1 MKEWLSTIALTVYPF
16 SRLSSNFRSMTITT
30 TPSTVA
36 TTPWLASFKPN
47 SRARVRLFCFP
58 YAGGGAHIY
67 RTWPNGL
74 PASVEVCPIQLPGRG
89 ARMME
94 EPFTQ
99 MSSLVE
105 ATAEA
110 LLPYLEDKPFAC
122 FGHSMGAL
130 VSFEFARQLRSR
142 NGPQPI
148 HLFVSGCFAPD
159 IPDPDPIHTLPDSE
173 LLAEVRRLNGI
184 PKEAQ
189 ENAELMRLMLPTL
202 RADCTVTET
211 YTPTKEPPLDCPISA
226 FGGLQDQMVSREDLE
241 AWRQQT
247 TASFLL
253 RMFPG
258 DHFFLQTAQPLLL
271 QILARELQ

>member
-1 MKEWLSTIALTVYPF
+1 MTSTL
-16 SRLSSNFRSMTITT
+16 
-30 TPSTVA
+30 A
-36 TTPWLASFKPN
+36 TTPWLTLFKSNP
-47 SRARVRLFCFP
+47 RANMRLFCFP

-67 RTWPNGL
+67 REWLDSL
-74 PASVEVCPIQLPGRG
+74 PVSIEVCPIQLPGRG

-99 MSSLVE
+99 MSSLVQ
-105 ATAEA
+105 AISEA
-110 LLPYLEDKPFAC
+110 LLPYLDKPFAC

-130 VSFEFARQLRSR
+130 VSFEFARRLRSQ
-142 NGPQPI
+142 NGPKPI

-159 IPDPDPIHTLPDSE
+159 IPDSDPLHNLPDSE
-173 LLAEVRRLNGI
+173 LLAELHRLNGM

-211 YTPTKEPPLDCPISA
+211 YTHIKEPPLDCPISA
-226 FGGLQDQMVSREDLE
+226 FGGLQDQMVSRHDLE
-241 AWRQQT
+241 AWRKHT
-247 TASFLL
+247 TASFSL

-258 DHFFLQTAQPLLL
+258 DHFFLQTAAQPLLL
-271 QILARELQ
+271 RVLSRELS